1 MATVTPK
8 QLGQVQLGAVN
19 TTVYTVPATTTGVI
33 RTITVANTDEALER
47 VFRLYLVPNG
57 GSPGP
62 ATALFPKQSIAPT
75 QVIEDLGVHV
85 LPAGGTVVGSADVG
99 SVITVT
105 VDGAEV
111 A

>member
-19 TTVYTVPATTTGVI
+19 TTIYTVPATTTGVI
-33 RTITVANTDEALER
+33 RTITIANTDETTGHVL
-47 VFRLYLVPNG
+47 RLYLVPNG
-57 GSPGP
+57 GSAGP
-62 ATALFPKQSIAPT
+62 ATAIMAKQSVNPAQTI
-75 QVIEDLGVHV
+75 QDLGVHV
-85 LPAGGTVVGSADVG
+85 LPAGGTVVGSADAG